1 MDVLSLPA
9 WIDAWWAGPP
19 AREPRAPARAKA
31 MAAPEP
37 QQADAEVFA
46 LVRRGDAAA
55 FAEFYDRHSTLLFG
69 VALRIL
75 GDAHEAEDVLQEAAV
90 QIWERAPLHDPS
102 LGKPV
107 SWAVALTRN
116 KAIDRLR
123 SARRRSALDAAAGT
137 EAGFGE
143 DTEPAA
149 PQAAMTSET
158 TGFVRTALTSLPA
171 EQRAAIE
178 LAFFGGLTQ
187 AEIADR
193 LRVPLGTVKARIRRG
208 MIALKDLLEGNL

>member
-1 MDVLSLPA
+1 
-9 WIDAWWAGPP
+9 
-19 AREPRAPARAKA
+19 
-31 MAAPEP
+31 MAVPEP
-37 QQADAEVFA
+37 QRADAEVFA
-46 LVRRGDAAA
+46 LVRQGDAAA

-90 QIWERAPLHDPS
+90 QLWERAPLHDPS

-123 SARRRSALDAAAGT
+123 SARRRSALNDAAGT

-143 DTEPAA
+143 DTELAA
-149 PQAAMTSET
+149 PRAAMTSET

-171 EQRAAIE
+171 DQRAAIE
-178 LAFFGGLTQ
+178 LAYFGGLTQ
-187 AEIADR
+187 AEIADK
-193 LRVPLGTVKARIRRG
+193 LHVPLGTVKARIRRG
-208 MIALKDLLEGNL
+208 MIALRDVLEGNL

>member
-75 GDAHEAEDVLQEAAV
+75 GDTHEAEDVLQEAAV

-123 SARRRSALDAAAGT
+123 SARRRSALNDAAGT

-158 TGFVRTALTSLPA
+158 TGFVRTALASLPA